1 MRIFLNR
8 YTIFPNAKINLGLNV
23 YKKDESGYHELDT
36 IMLPI
41 DLKDELDILIFERIG
56 NLKIVCSD
64 KNIPIDEK
72 NILYKTY
79 KLFFKKIKKENL
91 EINVNLKKNIPS
103 EAGLGGGSSDA
114 AFFFK
119 VLNEYYDNYFNIE
132 DLKKIAF
139 EIGSD
144 VPFFLENKASRI
156 FGKGEK
162 INILESRLE
171 TNLILL
177 KPNFGV
183 STKLAYETF
192 DELKEVKYSNLDE
205 IEKGILTNDIYLI
218 EKNVENCLEQAVQNN
233 ENIRILKSSL
243 KAILPNKKF
252 FMTGS
257 GSVFFAFISENEKD
271 FLETR
276 IKTFLDNIKIFIC
289 KIKN

>member
-1 MRIFLNR
+1 MNR

-64 KNIPIDEK
+64 ENIPIDEK

-114 AFFFK
+114 AFFLK
-119 VLNEYYDNYFNIE
+119 VLNEYYDDYFNME

-162 INILESRLE
+162 TNILESILE

-177 KPNFGV
+177 KPNFGI

>member
-1 MRIFLNR
+1 MNR

-64 KNIPIDEK
+64 ENIPIDEK

-114 AFFFK
+114 AFFLK
-119 VLNEYYDNYFNIE
+119 VLNEYYDDYFNIE

-162 INILESRLE
+162 TNILESILE

-177 KPNFGV
+177 KPNFGI

>member
-1 MRIFLNR
+1 MNR

-64 KNIPIDEK
+64 ENIPIDEK

-114 AFFFK
+114 AFFLK
-119 VLNEYYDNYFNIE
+119 VLNEYYDDYFNIE

-162 INILESRLE
+162 INILESILE

-177 KPNFGV
+177 KPNFGI

-192 DELKEVKYSNLDE
+192 DELKEIKYSNLDE

>member
-64 KNIPIDEK
+64 ENIPIDEK

-114 AFFFK
+114 AFFLK
-119 VLNEYYDNYFNIE
+119 VLNEYYDDYFNIE

-162 INILESRLE
+162 TNILESILE

-177 KPNFGV
+177 KPNFGI

>member
-1 MRIFLNR
+1 MNR

-64 KNIPIDEK
+64 ENIPIDEK

-114 AFFFK
+114 AFFLK
-119 VLNEYYDNYFNIE
+119 VLNEYYDDYFNIE

-162 INILESRLE
+162 INILESILE

-177 KPNFGV
+177 KPNFGI

-192 DELKEVKYSNLDE
+192 DELKEVKYSNLNE

>member
-64 KNIPIDEK
+64 ENIPIDEK

-114 AFFFK
+114 AFFLK
-119 VLNEYYDNYFNIE
+119 VLNEYYDDYFNIE

-162 INILESRLE
+162 INILESILE

-177 KPNFGV
+177 KPNFGI

>member
-64 KNIPIDEK
+64 ENIPIDEK

-114 AFFFK
+114 AFFLK
-119 VLNEYYDNYFNIE
+119 VLNEYYDDYFNME

-177 KPNFGV
+177 KPNFGI

-192 DELKEVKYSNLDE
+192 DELTEVKYSNLDE

>member
-1 MRIFLNR
+1 MNR

-64 KNIPIDEK
+64 ENIPIDEK

-114 AFFFK
+114 AFFLK
-119 VLNEYYDNYFNIE
+119 VLNEYYDDYFNME

-162 INILESRLE
+162 INILESILE

-177 KPNFGV
+177 KPNFGI

>member
-1 MRIFLNR
+1 MNR

-64 KNIPIDEK
+64 ENIPIDEK

-114 AFFFK
+114 AFFLK
-119 VLNEYYDNYFNIE
+119 VLNEYYDDYFNME

-162 INILESRLE
+162 TNILESILE

-177 KPNFGV
+177 KPNFGI

-192 DELKEVKYSNLDE
+192 DELKEVKYSDLKE
-205 IEKGILTNDIYLI
+205 IEKGILTNDINLI

>member
-1 MRIFLNR
+1 MNR

-64 KNIPIDEK
+64 ENIPIDEK

-114 AFFFK
+114 AFFLK
-119 VLNEYYDNYFNIE
+119 VLNEYYDDYFNME

-162 INILESRLE
+162 INILESRVE

-177 KPNFGV
+177 KPNFGI

-192 DELKEVKYSNLDE
+192 DELKEVKYSNLKE
-205 IEKGILTNDIYLI
+205 IEKGILTNDINLI

-276 IKTFLDNIKIFIC
+276 IKTFLNNIKIFIC

>member
-1 MRIFLNR
+1 MNR

-64 KNIPIDEK
+64 ENIPIDEK

-114 AFFFK
+114 AFFLK
-119 VLNEYYDNYFNIE
+119 VLNEYYDDYFNIE

-162 INILESRLE
+162 INILESILE

-177 KPNFGV
+177 KPNFGI

-192 DELKEVKYSNLDE
+192 DELKEVKYSNLKE
-205 IEKGILTNDIYLI
+205 IEKGILTNDINLI

>member
-1 MRIFLNR
+1 MNR

-64 KNIPIDEK
+64 ENIPIDEK

-114 AFFFK
+114 AFFLK
-119 VLNEYYDNYFNIE
+119 VLNEYYDDYFNIE

-162 INILESRLE
+162 INILESILE

-177 KPNFGV
+177 KPNFGN

-192 DELKEVKYSNLDE
+192 DELKEVKYSNLKE
-205 IEKGILTNDIYLI
+205 IEKGILTNDINLI

>member
-1 MRIFLNR
+1 MNR

-64 KNIPIDEK
+64 ENIPIDEK

-114 AFFFK
+114 AFFLK
-119 VLNEYYDNYFNIE
+119 VLNEYYDDYFNIE

-162 INILESRLE
+162 INILESILE

-177 KPNFGV
+177 KPNFGI

-192 DELKEVKYSNLDE
+192 DELKEVKYSDLKE
-205 IEKGILTNDIYLI
+205 IEKGILTNDINLI

>member
-1 MRIFLNR
+1 MNR

-64 KNIPIDEK
+64 ENIPIDEK

-114 AFFFK
+114 AFFLK
-119 VLNEYYDNYFNIE
+119 VLNEYYDDYFNIE

-162 INILESRLE
+162 TNILESILE

-177 KPNFGV
+177 KPNFGI

-192 DELKEVKYSNLDE
+192 DELKEVKYSNLKE
-205 IEKGILTNDIYLI
+205 IEKGILTNDINLI

>member
-1 MRIFLNR
+1 MNR

-64 KNIPIDEK
+64 ENIPIDEK

-114 AFFFK
+114 AFFLK
-119 VLNEYYDNYFNIE
+119 VLNEYYDDYFNIE

-162 INILESRLE
+162 INILESILE

-177 KPNFGV
+177 KPNFGI

>member
-1 MRIFLNR
+1 MNR

-23 YKKDESGYHELDT
+23 YKKDKSGYHELDT

-64 KNIPIDEK
+64 ENIPIDEK

-114 AFFFK
+114 AFFLK
-119 VLNEYYDNYFNIE
+119 VLNEYYDDYFNIE

-177 KPNFGV
+177 KPNFGI

>member
-1 MRIFLNR
+1 MNR

-114 AFFFK
+114 AFFLK
-119 VLNEYYDNYFNIE
+119 VLNEYYDDYFNME

-162 INILESRLE
+162 TNILESRVE

-177 KPNFGV
+177 KPNFGI

-192 DELKEVKYSNLDE
+192 DELKEVKYSNLKE
-205 IEKGILTNDIYLI
+205 IEKGILTNDINLI

>member
-1 MRIFLNR
+1 MNR

-114 AFFFK
+114 AFFLK
-119 VLNEYYDNYFNIE
+119 VLNEYYDDYFNIE

-192 DELKEVKYSNLDE
+192 DELKEVKYSDLKE

>member
-64 KNIPIDEK
+64 ENIPIDEK

-114 AFFFK
+114 AFFLK
-119 VLNEYYDNYFNIE
+119 VLNEYYD
-132 DLKKIAF
+132 
-139 EIGSD
+139 
-144 VPFFLENKASRI
+144 
-156 FGKGEK
+156 
-162 INILESRLE
+162 
-171 TNLILL
+171 
-177 KPNFGV
+177 
-183 STKLAYETF
+183 
-192 DELKEVKYSNLDE
+192 
-205 IEKGILTNDIYLI
+205 
-218 EKNVENCLEQAVQNN
+218 
-233 ENIRILKSSL
+233 
-243 KAILPNKKF
+243 
-252 FMTGS
+252 
-257 GSVFFAFISENEKD
+257 
-271 FLETR
+271 
-276 IKTFLDNIKIFIC
+276 
-289 KIKN
+289 

>member
-1 MRIFLNR
+1 MNR

-64 KNIPIDEK
+64 ENIPIDEK

-114 AFFFK
+114 AFFLK
-119 VLNEYYDNYFNIE
+119 VLNEYYDDYFNIE

-162 INILESRLE
+162 INILESILE
-171 TNLILL
+171 INLILL
-177 KPNFGV
+177 KPNFGI

-192 DELKEVKYSNLDE
+192 DELKEVKYSNLNE

-243 KAILPNKKF
+243 KVILPNKKF

>member
-1 MRIFLNR
+1 MNR

-41 DLKDELDILIFERIG
+41 DLQDELDILIFERIG

-64 KNIPIDEK
+64 ENIPIDEK

-114 AFFFK
+114 AFFLK
-119 VLNEYYDNYFNIE
+119 VLNEYYDDYFNIE

>member
-1 MRIFLNR
+1 MNR

-64 KNIPIDEK
+64 ENIPIDEK

-114 AFFFK
+114 AFFLK
-119 VLNEYYDNYFNIE
+119 VLNEYYDDYFNME

-162 INILESRLE
+162 INILESRVE

-177 KPNFGV
+177 KPNFGI

-192 DELKEVKYSNLDE
+192 DELKEVKYSNLKE
-205 IEKGILTNDIYLI
+205 IEKGILTNDINLI

>member
-1 MRIFLNR
+1 MNR

-64 KNIPIDEK
+64 ENIPIDEK

-114 AFFFK
+114 AFFLK
-119 VLNEYYDNYFNIE
+119 VLNEYYDDYFNIE

-162 INILESRLE
+162 INILESILE

-177 KPNFGV
+177 KPNFGI

-192 DELKEVKYSNLDE
+192 DELKKVKYSNLNE

>member
-1 MRIFLNR
+1 MNR

-64 KNIPIDEK
+64 ENIPIDEK

-114 AFFFK
+114 AFFLK
-119 VLNEYYDNYFNIE
+119 VLNEYYDDYFNME

-162 INILESRLE
+162 TNILESRVE

-177 KPNFGV
+177 KPNFGI

-192 DELKEVKYSNLDE
+192 DELKEVKYSNLKE
-205 IEKGILTNDIYLI
+205 IEKGILTNDINLI

>member
-1 MRIFLNR
+1 MNR

-64 KNIPIDEK
+64 ENIPIDEK

-114 AFFFK
+114 AFFLK
-119 VLNEYYDNYFNIE
+119 VLNEYYDDYFNIE

-162 INILESRLE
+162 INILESILE

-177 KPNFGV
+177 KPNFGI

-205 IEKGILTNDIYLI
+205 IEKGILTSDINLI

>member
-1 MRIFLNR
+1 MNR

-64 KNIPIDEK
+64 ENIPIDEK

-114 AFFFK
+114 AFFLK
-119 VLNEYYDNYFNIE
+119 VLNEYYDDYFNIE

-162 INILESRLE
+162 TNILESILE

-177 KPNFGV
+177 KPNFGI

-192 DELKEVKYSNLDE
+192 DELKEVKYSDLKE
-205 IEKGILTNDIYLI
+205 IEKGILTNDINLI